1 MPDNAL
7 SLTASAMPQ
16 LSGPGS
22 SEHSL
27 PQAQGWEVGSL
38 GGHGTSPKTQDPDA
52 HSYISHR
59 TRIPHRQKT
68 QGPLGE
74 TFRRPL
80 NKTSTAVTNAV
91 QEIE

>member
-7 SLTASAMPQ
+7 FLTASAMPQ

-38 GGHGTSPKTQDPDA
+38 GGQGTSPKTPKSPVEHAFPTVRKLRGRLGRCSEDP
-52 HSYISHR
+52 
-59 TRIPHRQKT
+59 
-68 QGPLGE
+68 
-74 TFRRPL
+74 
-80 NKTSTAVTNAV
+80 
-91 QEIE
+91 